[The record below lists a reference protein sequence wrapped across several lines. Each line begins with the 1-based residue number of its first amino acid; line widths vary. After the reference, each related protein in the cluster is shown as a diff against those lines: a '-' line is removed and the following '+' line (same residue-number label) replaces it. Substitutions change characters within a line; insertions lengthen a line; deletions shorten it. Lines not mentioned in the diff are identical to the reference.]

1 MGDAVYTQ
9 DTGEKAPI
17 GEAQTQTYLEATI
30 TDDDVSEEIEKET
43 SPQYFY
49 YPLQQDGATFKGK
62 IRFNVREID
71 GKDIGSFLG
80 GGIEKLKQFGG
91 DVYNFFTSDQVGV
104 DAADSVLKI
113 ILGDNSGLSKEDRT
127 AVTKT
132 NTEGEE
138 IGIDYGELKNIVF
151 KKLQESSENVKKL
164 IDGPVENQP
173 QVVTDLLTSGKRL
186 GRVTLPLPPDI
197 RIVDQLTYSG
207 EANLGLIGG
216 ASEQA
221 LAKNGTGAIT
231 AALKATGQAGQAL
244 FLENQT
250 SREISSLVLTGI
262 KNLPFTP
269 DAIGQGASSASR
281 IATNPNIRNLFEKVN
296 LRNFTF
302 TFKMIPT
309 SSRENQMINNMIKF
323 LRINSYPETVSFGGI
338 PVGYIYPNVFDIELL
353 YDDRQ
358 VATKFLPAYLRTVT
372 VAYNPTGA
380 GMHYDGGFNEYEVSL
395 DFQEALTLDR
405 DKIQEGY

>member
-30 TDDDVSEEIEKET
+30 TDDDVSEEIELET
-43 SPQYFY
+43 STQYFY

-62 IRFNVREID
+62 IRFYVRKIE

-80 GGIEKLKQFGG
+80 DGIEKLKQFSE
-91 DVYNFFTSDQVGV
+91 DVYNFFTSDQVGA
-104 DAADSVLKI
+104 DAANSVLKI
-113 ILGDNSGLSKEDRT
+113 ILGDDSGLTPSEQE
-127 AVTKT
+127 AITKRDDKGVE
-132 NTEGEE
+132 N
-138 IGIDYGELKNIVF
+138 GIDYGRLKEIVF
-151 KKLQESSENVKKL
+151 QKIQNSAKDVAKM
-164 IDGPVENQP
+164 IDGATENQP
-173 QVVTDLLTSGKRL
+173 QVVTNLLTSGKIL
-186 GRVTLPLPPDI
+186 GRITLPLPPDI
-197 RIVDQLTYSG
+197 RIVDQLAYSG

-231 AALKATGQAGQAL
+231 AALKATGQAARAV
-244 FLENQT
+244 FLEAQT

-309 SSRENQMINNMIKF
+309 SSRENEMINNMIKF
-323 LRINSYPETVSFGGI
+323 LRKNAYPETVTFGGI
-338 PVGYIYPNVFDIELL
+338 PVGYVYPNVFDIELL

-358 VATKFLPAYLRTVT
+358 IATKFLPTYLRTVT

-380 GMHYDGGFNEYEVSL
+380 GMHSDGGFNEYEISL

>member
-9 DTGEKAPI
+9 DTDEKAPI
-17 GEAQTQTYLEATI
+17 GEAQTQTYLEETI
-30 TDDDVSEEIEKET
+30 VDDDGNVSRESEEET
-43 SPQYFY
+43 SQQYFY
-49 YPLQQDGATFKGK
+49 YPLTQDGATFKGQ
-62 IRFNVREID
+62 IRFNVRKIE

-80 GGIEKLKQFGG
+80 SGIEKLKQFGEE
-91 DVYNFFTSDQVGV
+91 VYNFFTGDEVGV
-104 DAADSVLKI
+104 EAANSVLKI
-113 ILGDNSGLSKEDRT
+113 ILGDDAALTDPERDSIENEKE
-127 AVTKT
+127 
-132 NTEGEE
+132 
-138 IGIDYGELKNIVF
+138 GINYTQLKQIVF
-151 KKLQESSENVKKL
+151 QKIQNSANDVKEL
-164 IDGPVENQP
+164 VEGAPENQP
-173 QVVTDLLTSGKRL
+173 QVVTNLLNSGTRL

-221 LAKNGTGAIT
+221 LATNGAGAIT
-231 AALKATGQAGQAL
+231 AALKSTAQVANAL
-244 FLENQT
+244 FVESNT

-309 SSRENQMINNMIKF
+309 SSRENEMINNMIKF

-353 YDDRQ
+353 YDDRR
-358 VATKFLPAYLRTVT
+358 VATKFLPTYLRTVT

-380 GMHYDGGFNEYEVSL
+380 GMHQDGGFNEYEVSL

>member
-1 MGDAVYTQ
+1 VGDAVYTQ
-9 DTGEKAPI
+9 DTDEKAPI
-17 GEAQTQTYLEATI
+17 GEAQTQTYLEETI
-30 TDDDVSEEIEKET
+30 VDDDGNVSRESEEET
-43 SPQYFY
+43 SQQYFY
-49 YPLQQDGATFKGK
+49 YPLTQDGATFKGQ
-62 IRFNVREID
+62 IRFNVRKIE

-80 GGIEKLKQFGG
+80 SGIEKLKQFGEE
-91 DVYNFFTSDQVGV
+91 VYNFFTGDEVGV
-104 DAADSVLKI
+104 EAANSVLKI
-113 ILGDNSGLSKEDRT
+113 ILGDDAALTDPERDSIENEKE
-127 AVTKT
+127 
-132 NTEGEE
+132 
-138 IGIDYGELKNIVF
+138 GINYTQLKQIVF
-151 KKLQESSENVKKL
+151 QKIQNSANDVKEL
-164 IDGPVENQP
+164 VEGAPENQP
-173 QVVTDLLTSGKRL
+173 QVVTNLLNSGTRL

-221 LAKNGTGAIT
+221 LATNGAGAIT
-231 AALKATGQAGQAL
+231 AALKSTAQVANAL
-244 FLENQT
+244 FVESNT

-309 SSRENQMINNMIKF
+309 SSRENEMINNMIKF

-353 YDDRQ
+353 YDDRR
-358 VATKFLPAYLRTVT
+358 VATKFLPTYLRTVT

-380 GMHYDGGFNEYEVSL
+380 GMHQDGGFNEYEVSL